1 MPARPPPSPQPSAAA
16 CPRLGGQPAA
26 VLSPARPPS
35 RRSRSPCFTRLASHA
50 PPLADLKFGADT
62 WEGKARGQG
71 AGHGCPRPLGLAPE
85 SRRQPQ
91 QPGQP
96 PVPARLGDPDSGAFL
111 PTPWSPA
118 REQGQRE
125 LRLRY
130 RPCMR
135 HRPLNARVGACPLP
149 GLLAARPL
157 GPTSSE
163 ASGCR
168 PRDTAQL
175 WVGRPQGDV
184 ALMPPTSEGTLA
196 FFLGPLPRPWGR
208 RPERSRRALLQPPP
222 L

>member
-1 MPARPPPSPQPSAAA
+1 MPARPPPSPQPPAAA

-111 PTPWSPA
+111 PTPWSAA

-125 LRLRY
+125 LRLVTDRACDTGLLMPGWVLA
-130 RPCMR
+130 RCRVFWQHGRWAP
-135 HRPLNARVGACPLP
+135 RPLRHPGAALETPP
-149 GLLAARPL
+149 
-157 GPTSSE
+157 SSG
-163 ASGCR
+163 SGD
-168 PRDTAQL
+168 PRAT
-175 WVGRPQGDV
+175 WP
-184 ALMPPTSEGTLA
+184 
-196 FFLGPLPRPWGR
+196 
-208 RPERSRRALLQPPP
+208 
-222 L
+222 